1 MSAEERKKI
10 LQMVADG
17 KITAEQAASLM
28 KALDEDPSPSE
39 VEVIEPETPSGFEG
53 DVLTGEAVSKQT
65 ESSSTADFERV
76 KARARQFAMIPLWI
90 GVLIAVFSSWGI
102 YSIQQNAGMNFWF
115 YCLLFPLFLGVL
127 LIVIGA
133 GGQGSHWL
141 YVNVDRHNAEDG
153 PRNIT
158 LGFPLPLGLTSWFL
172 KTFGN
177 NIEGL
182 RKTNVD
188 DIIQIL
194 DATQKS
200 GEPFI
205 VNVQDDEDGEHV
217 QVYIG

>member
-17 KITAEQAASLM
+17 KINAEQAASLM
-28 KALDEDPSPSE
+28 KALEEEPTPGE
-39 VEVIEPETPSGFEG
+39 VEVIEPEPSSGFDG
-53 DVLTGEAVSKQT
+53 T
-65 ESSSTADFERV
+65 ESSSAADFEKV

-90 GVLIAVFSSWGI
+90 GVAIAVFSSWGI

-115 YCLLFPLFLGVL
+115 YCLLVPLFLGVL
-127 LIVIGA
+127 LIIIGA
-133 GGQGSHWL
+133 GGQGAHWL
-141 YVNVDRHNAEDG
+141 YVNVDRRYAEDG

-172 KTFGN
+172 RVFGH
-177 NIEGL
+177 NIQGL
-182 RKTNVD
+182 KNTNVD

-194 DATQKS
+194 DTTKKS